1 MDGNFADDL
10 KMDLP
15 ARECNS
21 TILFN
26 NIELENDWLS
36 LNNYVEKM
44 DPPPSTF
51 HKTPAT

>member
-10 KMDLP
+10 KLDLP

-26 NIELENDWLS
+26 NIELENDWLRCENTS
-36 LNNYVEKM
+36 YSIYRLLMEGIK
-44 DPPPSTF
+44 
-51 HKTPAT
+51 

>member
-26 NIELENDWLS
+26 NIELENDWLRCKNTS
-36 LNNYVEKM
+36 YSIIQTKGI
-44 DPPPSTF
+44 
-51 HKTPAT
+51 K